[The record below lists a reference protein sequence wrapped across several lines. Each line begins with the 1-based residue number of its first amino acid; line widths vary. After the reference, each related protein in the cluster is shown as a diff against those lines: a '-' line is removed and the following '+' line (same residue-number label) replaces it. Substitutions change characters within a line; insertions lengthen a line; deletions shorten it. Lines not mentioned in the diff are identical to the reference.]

1 MFTVPLTTYGYG
13 KKLTAVPRIDEVAFF
28 DIWKEMIN
36 LYFRDHFFF
45 TNALGIVLRGGEEGG
60 GGFLMLLG
68 KKENMDILK
77 QVFFYPYSY
86 FLP

>member
-36 LYFRDHFFF
+36 LYFRDHFFYKCS
-45 TNALGIVLRGGEEGG
+45 GYSIKRGRGGGVI
-60 GGFLMLLG
+60 FDALG
-68 KKENMDILK
+68 KKRKYGHIK
-77 QVFFYPYSY
+77 ASFFYPYSY